1 MKTTMVAGGLAVLF
15 AMQTPEVAELIR
27 KDKERLQGTWKVIAA
42 ESKGEKV
49 SAKDLGDLFL
59 IFDGDTIQVQEDKKK
74 QDRYS
79 YRLTPDRK
87 PKEIDFAYT
96 KGPKKGRTD
105 RAIYLFQG
113 DRLTFCIQED
123 ESQPRPKEF
132 NTEPDTALFL
142 VVMERVRK

>member
-1 MKTTMVAGGLAVLF
+1 MRTTIAVGGLAALF
-15 AMQTPEVAELIR
+15 AMQTPDVAELIR
-27 KDKERLQGTWKVIAA
+27 KDKERMQGTWKVIAA

-49 SAKDLGDLFL
+49 PAKELADLFL
-59 IFDGDTIQVQEDKKK
+59 IFEDDTIQVQEDKKK
-74 QDRYS
+74 QDRYT

-123 ESQPRPKEF
+123 EGQPRPKEF

-142 VVMERVRK
+142 VVLERVRK

>member
-1 MKTTMVAGGLAVLF
+1 MKTTMALGILAAFLT
-15 AMQTPEVAELIR
+15 MQTPEVVELIR

-49 SAKDLGDLFL
+49 PAKELNDLFL
-59 IFDGDTIQVQEDKKK
+59 IFEDDMIQVQEDKKK
-74 QDRYS
+74 QDRYT

-123 ESQPRPKEF
+123 EAQPRPKEF

-142 VVMERVRK
+142 VVLERVRK